1 MDIEKTQNC
10 IEANRHNNETTTYYL
25 AFKKFIKEGGKSS
38 CDMSSNQFNKM
49 LLEPTTSNN
58 RRDGLKNMVL
68 MENFFTANHSTQGNL
83 RKKSKQKIREKVD
96 KSQKENKE
104 PNEKQK
110 DNLFVTESKYNYNS
124 ESSVLPGKRS
134 RKDSKVTKID
144 PRI

>member
-68 MENFFTANHSTQGNL
+68 MENFFTANHST
-83 RKKSKQKIREKVD
+83 
-96 KSQKENKE
+96 
-104 PNEKQK
+104 
-110 DNLFVTESKYNYNS
+110 
-124 ESSVLPGKRS
+124 
-134 RKDSKVTKID
+134 
-144 PRI
+144 